1 MTAVT
6 GGKWMER
13 SAMETTTQD
22 GTATLPP
29 RITKALIDRLT
40 GMVAAGAAG
49 EKREPYEMIE
59 VYTGKAIGSLP
70 QSSPE
75 DVVAA
80 AANARAAQREWA
92 SWPLSRRLAVF
103 EKAHELLLA
112 EHETIAELI
121 QIGNGK
127 TRRMAVEESC
137 DVPMVVSHY
146 LKVAKRVLKP
156 VRRGG
161 PMPIITTSTEQHR
174 PKGVVA
180 VISPWNFPY
189 AISLSDSVPALIAGN
204 GVVLKPDN
212 KTALCVLYGVE
223 LLYKAGLPRGLLQVV
238 CGGGPDV
245 GPTIIENVDFVM
257 FTGSTATGRVIGEL
271 AGRNLIG
278 CSLELGGKNP
288 MIVLDDADLDD
299 VIPNAVFAVYGNSG
313 QACMHI
319 ERIYVAD
326 RLYDEFVRRF
336 VAAAEELGAKAG
348 ARYDYTP
355 EFGSLASVDHMEKVA
370 AHVEDARAKGAT
382 VHTGGVP
389 MTDVGPAFYAPT
401 VLTGVT
407 ADMLHATMET
417 FGPVATIYRY
427 SDERDVIRQANAT
440 TYGLNASVWSK
451 DLAHARR
458 VADRI
463 EAGNINI
470 NDGYVTTYSSKG
482 TPSGGVKQSG
492 VGARHGDAGLLKYT
506 DTVNVGVQKIQ
517 VMTARARQPFDKQ
530 LRQTLMTLRLMRKL
544 RIR

>member
-1 MTAVT
+1 
-6 GGKWMER
+6 
-13 SAMETTTQD
+13 METTTQG

-40 GMVAAGAAG
+40 GMVTAGTAG
-49 EKREPYEMIE
+49 DKREPYEMIE
-59 VYTGKAIGSLP
+59 VYTGAAIGELP

-75 DVVAA
+75 DVAAA

-92 SWPLSRRLAVF
+92 SWPLWRRLAVF
-103 EKAHELLLA
+103 ERAHELILA
-112 EHETIAELI
+112 EHETIADLI

-137 DVPMVVSHY
+137 DVPLVISHY
-146 LKVAKRVLKP
+146 LKVAKRVLRP

-161 PMPIITTSTEQHR
+161 PMPVITTSTEQHR

-180 VISPWNFPY
+180 VISPWNFPF

-223 LLYKAGLPRGLLQVV
+223 LLYRAGLPRGLLQVV

-245 GPTIIENVDFVM
+245 GPSIVDNADFVM
-257 FTGSTATGRVIGEL
+257 FTGSTATGRIIGEM

-288 MIVLDDADLDD
+288 LIVLDDANLDE
-299 VIPNAVFAVYGNSG
+299 VIPSAIFAVYGNSG

-319 ERIYVAD
+319 ERIYVHE
-326 RLYDEFVRRF
+326 RLHDEFVRRF
-336 VAAAEELGAKAG
+336 VGAAAELGATAG

-370 AHVEDARAKGAT
+370 AHIEDARAKGAV

-389 MTDVGPAFYAPT
+389 MPDIGPAFYAPT

-407 ADMLHATMET
+407 PEMLHATMET

-427 SDERDVIRQANAT
+427 SDEEEVIRQANAT
-440 TYGLNASVWSK
+440 TYGLNASVWSRN
-451 DLAHARR
+451 LAHATRI
-458 VADRI
+458 ADHI

-482 TPSGGVKQSG
+482 TPSGGLKQSG
-492 VGARHGDAGLLKYT
+492 VGARHGDTGLLKYT
-506 DTVNVGVQKIQ
+506 DTVNVGIQKIQ
-517 VMTARARQPFDKQ
+517 VMTARAKQPFDKQ
-530 LRQTLMTLRLMRKL
+530 LRQTLLTLRWMRKL